1 MVVSHVVS
9 DFIDGFVMAISVCM
23 GNSDSASPPRGAE
36 PLPGLRRGRAV
47 RVTAPPWSLSSG
59 RGASTRP
66 RRAACSTRTSGTKSC
81 AACSCTP
88 TGDCAPT
95 SCSSRGTSRS
105 CRTRSWVRGRARGQ
119 RAPRRPACLSGTA
132 DACGCAGVRAA
143 SPVPGQRGCVLRPA
157 PAECAG
163 GTGRRG
169 GGEGETQEPG
179 EPSFTPPFGL
189 QAFIE
194 HLVHTRHC
202 WHIASGRFCRKALA
216 FTSVKL

>member
-1 MVVSHVVS
+1 MVVSHVGS
-9 DFIDGFVMAISVCM
+9 DFIDGFVMALSVCM

-66 RRAACSTRTSGTKSC
+66 RRAACSTRTSGTESC

-119 RAPRRPACLSGTA
+119 RAPRRPACLSGTV
-132 DACGCAGVRAA
+132 DACGRAGGEPRSWPGWVRA
-143 SPVPGQRGCVLRPA
+143 PPHP
-157 PAECAG
+157 
-163 GTGRRG
+163 G
-169 GGEGETQEPG
+169 GG
-179 EPSFTPPFGL
+179 
-189 QAFIE
+189 
-194 HLVHTRHC
+194 C
-202 WHIASGRFCRKALA
+202 GRDVQMCGGGGDAG
-216 FTSVKL
+216 T